1 MSFSNFFKKIGGF
14 FSNIFTS
21 KKLNQAV
28 NQISILTQTA
38 FPIVELVTKAT
49 PSKADDLLLEAA
61 KNLDTS
67 VKEILTSTNELV
79 RDGGRQRL
87 AAEALRLRLLELV
100 QKGKEVKLD
109 EFTLKTVSDV
119 LNLDKTTLLTAV
131 QSAVFFYK
139 QAQGKK

>member
-21 KKLNQAV
+21 KKLNQAA
-28 NQISILTQTA
+28 NQISILAQTA

-67 VKEILTSTNELV
+67 VKDILTSTNELI

-87 AAEALRLRLLELV
+87 AAEALRLRLLELI

>member
-14 FSNIFTS
+14 FANLFTN
-21 KKLNQAV
+21 KKLNQAI

-38 FPIVELVTKAT
+38 FPIVELVTLAT
-49 PSKADDLLLEAA
+49 PTKADDLLLEAA

-100 QKGKEVKLD
+100 QNGKQVTLD
-109 EFTLKTVSDV
+109 DFAIKTVSDV
-119 LNLDKTTLLTAV
+119 LNLDKTTLLTAA

-139 QAQGKK
+139 QTKK

>member
-14 FSNIFTS
+14 FANLFTN
-21 KKLNQAV
+21 KKLNQAI
-28 NQISILTQTA
+28 NQISSLAQTA

-67 VKEILTSTNELV
+67 VKDILTSTNELV

-100 QKGKEVKLD
+100 QNGKEVKLD

>member
-1 MSFSNFFKKIGGF
+1 MPFSNFFKKIGSF
-14 FSNIFTS
+14 FSILFSS

-28 NQISILTQTA
+28 SKLSGLAEIA
-38 FPIVELVTKAT
+38 FPIVNLVTLAT
-49 PSKADDLLLEAA
+49 PTKADDLLLEAA

-67 VKEILTSTNELV
+67 VKDILTSTNELV

-100 QKGKEVKLD
+100 QNGKEVKLD
-109 EFTLKTVSDV
+109 DFAIKTVSDV

-131 QSAVFFYK
+131 QSAVFFFK